1 MTTFL
6 LNWSNNRL
14 ECISK
19 LAGTLSFEEYQ
30 AIKSKFEPKTC
41 VSKKCQT
48 AEIQN
53 NCVQACSKHHLILC
67 K

>member
-14 ECISK
+14 GCISK
-19 LAGTLSFEEYQ
+19 LAGTLSSEEYRV
-30 AIKSKFEPKTC
+30 IKSKLEPKTC

-48 AEIQN
+48 DEIQK
-53 NCVQACSKHHLILC
+53 NCVQACSKHNFILC